1 LPVAG
6 VVAILLAEVVLV
18 GYYKHQFLSPQVLQ
32 SRLLLAVGVPVVQ
45 VVRQGRLEPTVFLAL
60 YLLQVVEQVALV
72 QTLLARQAVLAA
84 VQTSLAV
91 PVEQLV
97 KAFLDRVMLVG
108 FLGRVQTIPAEAEV
122 ALERLV

>member
-1 LPVAG
+1 
-6 VVAILLAEVVLV
+6 
-18 GYYKHQFLSPQVLQ
+18 
-32 SRLLLAVGVPVVQ
+32 
-45 VVRQGRLEPTVFLAL
+45 
-60 YLLQVVEQVALV
+60 VVEQVALV